1 MDGGHT
7 MERLFMQRQ
16 SATQQSAFQ
25 GFVGRDEELEALG
38 TLLNPDGPKVTHLY
52 GIAGIGKS
60 CLLDVFAGQARAAGA
75 TLVKLDCRAM
85 EPTPNGFFQELGSAI
100 GTPTEDLQE
109 AAKRLADLGSRVILV
124 LDTYE
129 VYRLM
134 DTWLRQILVPALP
147 DRICLL
153 CVGRERP
160 LPAWRALP
168 GWHGRFRAIA
178 LGPLEDKEAV
188 HLLGFFGV
196 PAKAAARIA
205 HATHGHPLALQLAA
219 SAYAER
225 PNLAFDELS
234 LQQALEELTQMF
246 LADVKDPIARRTLEA
261 CTVVRRVTVSLL
273 RALLPD
279 LAPRDAYDRLR
290 TLPFVDAADD
300 GLLIHDVVREAIAR
314 SLRASDPCGF
324 LGYQKAA
331 WQQLLEETQGA
342 GRGELWRYT
351 ADMLY
356 LIENPVVREAF
367 FPSGTQSLA
376 VEPARPADDE
386 AIRGIVQAREGN
398 AAAQY
403 LLHWWRRRPD
413 AFAVVRGR
421 DEQVLGLCCKFA
433 SDQVEP
439 GWLRDDP
446 ITAQWQEHLEQQ
458 PLTEGQKA
466 LFCRRWLSLDDGE
479 APSDVQAAI
488 WLDLKRTYMEL
499 RPRLRRVYLTVQDL
513 ASYGPVASRL
523 GFQVLEDRALQLDGA
538 TFHSAV
544 LDFGPASVDGW
555 LASLVAAELSIERTS
570 LLDSDARELV
580 IDGARI
586 ALTPLEFGVIQYLS
600 DRDGKAVSRND
611 LLTHVWG
618 TRYFGG
624 SNVVDTVV
632 RSLRRK
638 LGPHSGQIE
647 TVTGVGYRLRLLQV

>member
-1 MDGGHT
+1 
-7 MERLFMQRQ
+7 MQRQ
-16 SATQQSAFQ
+16 RTMQPPAAQ
-25 GFVGRDEELEALG
+25 GFVGRDEELTALNA
-38 TLLNPDGPKVTHLY
+38 LLDSEGPRVAHLY

-60 CLLDVFAGQARAAGA
+60 CLLDVFAGQARAQGA
-75 TLVKLDCRAM
+75 TLLKLDCRAM
-85 EPTPNGFFQELGSAI
+85 EPTPAGFFRELGSAI
-100 GTPTEDLQE
+100 GAPTEDVQD
-109 AAKRLADLGSRVILV
+109 AVIRLADLGSRVVLV

-134 DTWLRQILVPALP
+134 DTWLRQVLVPALP

-160 LPAWRALP
+160 LCAWRTLP
-168 GWHGRFRAIA
+168 GWQGRFRAIP
-178 LGPLEDKEAV
+178 LGPLEDAEAV
-188 HLLGFFGV
+188 DLLEHAGV
-196 PAKAAARIA
+196 PAKVAARIA
-205 HATHGHPLALQLAA
+205 RATHGHPLALQLAA

-234 LQQALEELTQMF
+234 LRQALEELTRMF
-246 LADVKDPIARRTLEA
+246 LADVKDPVTRRTLEA

-279 LAPRDAYDRLR
+279 LAARDAYDRLQA
-290 TLPFVDAADD
+290 LPFVDAADD
-300 GLLIHDVVREAIAR
+300 GLLIHDTVREAIAR

-331 WQQLLEETQGA
+331 WQRLLEETQGV

-376 VEPARPADDE
+376 VEPARAGDSE
-386 AIRGIVQAREGN
+386 AIQGIV
-398 AAAQY
+398 AAQEGKEAAQH
-403 LLHWWRRRPD
+403 LGRWWRRRPD
-413 AFAVVRGR
+413 AFVVVRGR
-421 DEQVLGLCCKFA
+421 DEQVVGLCCKFV
-433 SDQVEP
+433 SHQVEP
-439 GWLRDDP
+439 GWLKDD
-446 ITAQWQEHLEQQ
+446 
-458 PLTEGQKA
+458 PLTEQWWEHLDQKPLAEGQQA

-499 RPRLRRVYLTVQDL
+499 RPSLRRVYLTVQDL

-523 GFQVLEDRALQLDGA
+523 GFQVLDDRAMRLDGA
-538 TFHSAV
+538 TYHSAV

-555 LASLVAAELSIERTS
+555 LASLAAAELGIERTS
-570 LLDSDARELV
+570 LLDGDARELV
-580 IDGARI
+580 VDGARV
-586 ALTPLEFGVIQYLS
+586 ALTPLEFGVIKYLS
-600 DRDGKAVSRND
+600 DHEGRAVSRTD
-611 LLTHVWG
+611 LLRHVWD
-618 TRYFGG
+618 THYYGG
-624 SNVVDTVV
+624 SNVVDAVV

-638 LGPHSGQIE
+638 LGPHARRIE
-647 TVTGVGYRLRLLQV
+647 TVTGVGYRFRSHHLKT